1 MMFRLIVRFR
11 PSGGGTQIGDP
22 LWMEAQGNDAAPRMH
37 EAVRQGGFFY
47 ALLTPAITVRSKGS
61 MTVKD
66 TKTGIDR
73 RGLLKVRGTTALLTA
88 VQQAF
93 PSGAFAAGPGP
104 ETKGAKLG
112 FIALT
117 DAAPLIIAKEL
128 GLFAKYGMP
137 DVEVLKQA
145 SWAATRDNIVLG
157 AGGGGIDGA
166 HILTPMPYFLTLG
179 TIGKATPMNILA
191 RLNVNGQGISVEKE
205 YLSAKADLN
214 AAKMKGIIAKRKA
227 AGNKITM
234 AMTFPGGTH
243 DMWIR
248 YWLAAGGID
257 PDKDVE
263 LITIPPP
270 QMVANMKANT
280 MEAFCVGEPWHDQLI
295 AQGLGYT
302 AVSTGPMWMNHP
314 EKSFAMRAD
323 WVAQNPRAAVA
334 ITAAIIEAQRW
345 CDNPANNAKLATT
358 IGGRDWLKVP
368 ATDIQDRLAGNFN
381 MGDGRVFKNAP
392 FKMKFFNGYASF
404 PYKSHELWFLTEN
417 QRWGKLPMNLNT
429 KAVIAKVNRS
439 DIWRK
444 AAGAIG
450 GKGPAGDSRGV
461 EKFFDGKTFDP
472 GNPKAYLASLAIKRV

>member
-1 MMFRLIVRFR
+1 MSDGQDDNAPKTMQLNRRGFVQL
-11 PSGGGTQIGDP
+11 GGV
-22 LWMEAQGNDAAPRMH
+22 AATS
-37 EAVRQGGFFY
+37 
-47 ALLTPAITVRSKGS
+47 ALLG
-61 MTVKD
+61 
-66 TKTGIDR
+66 
-73 RGLLKVRGTTALLTA
+73 A
-88 VQQAF
+88 VGAAF

-104 ETKGAKLG
+104 EVKGAKLG

-117 DAAPLIIAKEL
+117 DASPLIIAKEL

-145 SWAATRDNIVLG
+145 SWAATRDNLVLG

-166 HILTPMPYFLTLG
+166 HILTPMPYLMTLG
-179 TIGKATPMNILA
+179 TITQGKSVPMNILA

-205 YLSAKADLN
+205 YLTAKADLD

-243 DMWIR
+243 DLWLR
-248 YWLAAGGID
+248 YWLAAAGID
-257 PDKDVE
+257 PDKDLE

-295 AQGLGYT
+295 SQKLGYT
-302 AVSTGPMWMNHP
+302 AVSTGQMWMNHP
-314 EKSFAMRAD
+314 EKSFAMRSD
-323 WVAQNPRAAVA
+323 WVAQHPRAAIA
-334 ITAAIIEAQRW
+334 LTAAIIEAQRW
-345 CDNPANNAKLATT
+345 CDVPANVPKLAEI
-358 IGGRDWLKVP
+358 IGGRDWLKVAP
-368 ATDIQDRLAGNFN
+368 ADIQDRLAGTFN

-392 FKMKFFNGYASF
+392 FKMKFFAANASF
-404 PYKSHELWFLTEN
+404 PYKSHELWFLTED
-417 QRWGKLPMNLNT
+417 QRWGKLPMTLDKT
-429 KAVIAKVNRS
+429 AVIAKVNRS

-444 AAGAIG
+444 AAATAKVPANLIP
-450 GKGPAGDSRGV
+450 KGESRGV

-472 GNPKAYLASLAIKRV
+472 GNPAAYLKSLAIKRV